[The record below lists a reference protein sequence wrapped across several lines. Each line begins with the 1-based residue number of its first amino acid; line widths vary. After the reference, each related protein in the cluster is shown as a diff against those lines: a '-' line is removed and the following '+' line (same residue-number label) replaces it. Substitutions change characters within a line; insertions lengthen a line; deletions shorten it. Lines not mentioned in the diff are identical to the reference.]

1 MKSLQTFP
9 QSPVDKMA
17 ELGFKSKIF
26 SSILTALK
34 EEGERREKQ
43 KNPIT

>member
-17 ELGFKSKIF
+17 ELGKG
-26 SSILTALK
+26 
-34 EEGERREKQ
+34 GEREAKKYHHLKPRV
-43 KNPIT
+43 